1 MANNFAFQE
10 EQTPKHF
17 NLGVWKQIGK
27 YAMKS
32 WPFLLLLVLTMSIT
46 SFYDSSFVPSLTKA
60 SIDAI
65 NNNAGSGKSIVDV
78 IFDVKLIFGI
88 SFQIDFAQYIIIFAS
103 GVLFRSVAVF
113 ITFFITNYISLQIM
127 NSLRRDSFKKIQELS
142 FSYFDKTPSG
152 WLIARMQND
161 TSDIGDVLSWGLISA
176 VWALFDILFTI
187 VTMFSIDW
195 KLSLVIMCS
204 IPLLVI
210 IVPIFQKVILKKHR
224 VARNAYSNYV
234 RWLAESIDG
243 SKTIK
248 TLGIE
253 TEVYNEAEEVIEDIR
268 KKRYKAHRMNAYFQP
283 LISLL
288 SSVTVAAVILVG
300 TSMINASGED
310 IAMISTIV
318 LFIGFVGQIFNPI
331 QNISEIFSDFIST
344 QAGAEKVMS
353 LLNKETEIKDTPEV
367 EDKYGTIFQ
376 NKKENFDV
384 LSGDITFKNVTFSYL
399 KDAEV
404 IHNLNLTIKE
414 GTSVALVG
422 ETGGGKTT
430 TVNLLCRFYEPTS
443 GEIIINGEDYR
454 HHSLGWLHSNI
465 GYVQQTPFVFSS
477 TYKENIRYG
486 KLDATD
492 EEIVAAAK
500 LVGIHDFI
508 VAQKNGY
515 DTKIEDAGMTLS
527 QGQKQLLSFA
537 RAIIRNPKI
546 LILDEATSS
555 IDTETEAQIQLATN
569 KLLKGRTSF
578 VIAHRLSTIVNS
590 DRIILIKNGVIV
602 EDGTHHEL
610 MAKNGQYHDMYMKQF
625 QDLNI
630 EEQISTYES
639 EIKKDK

>member
-1 MANNFAFQE
+1 MANSFAFQE

-204 IPLLVI
+204 IPLLII
-210 IVPIFQKVILKKHR
+210 IVPVFQKVILKKHR

-234 RWLAESIDG
+234 RWLAECIDG

-300 TSMINASGED
+300 TNMINASGED